1 MKKFLIGAVLAV
13 ASASVNAAWCDDI
26 AGLGESLMRYKLTGA
41 TYAEVK
47 GVLDKQSP
55 EKDDFYFQVIE
66 MIDLAYSDK
75 YKDQRKFT
83 VSDFGDDVYRMCLVR
98 NSR

>member
-1 MKKFLIGAVLAV
+1 MKKLLIGAVLAI
-13 ASASVNAAWCDDI
+13 SSISVNAAWCDDI
-26 AGLGESLMRYKLTGA
+26 ASLGESMMRLKLTGA

-47 GVLDKQSP
+47 EVLDKQSP
-55 EKDDFYFQVIE
+55 KKDDFYDQVID

-83 VSDFGDDVYRMCLVR
+83 VSDFGDDVYRMCLIR